1 MIEKNNSEIFKCHYT
16 DASRYDR
23 IFVWSMGIGFM
34 VIFILLPHNGNIYP
48 FLIFGLISMLIPI
61 WFEFMVHKIRT
72 KSYIELID
80 NKIVFKRWMCRKV
93 SYPIDKIESI
103 QVVDFDTDVVD
114 KQTQDYMLPVAMG
127 KVDLYP
133 RKCVIVFFERKWIK
147 SVRPV
152 FFNPANP
159 ELFAQTLAE
168 ISGKTY

>member
-1 MIEKNNSEIFKCHYT
+1 
-16 DASRYDR
+16 
-23 IFVWSMGIGFM
+23 
-34 VIFILLPHNGNIYP
+34 
-48 FLIFGLISMLIPI
+48 
-61 WFEFMVHKIRT
+61 
-72 KSYIELID
+72 
-80 NKIVFKRWMCRKV
+80 MCRKV